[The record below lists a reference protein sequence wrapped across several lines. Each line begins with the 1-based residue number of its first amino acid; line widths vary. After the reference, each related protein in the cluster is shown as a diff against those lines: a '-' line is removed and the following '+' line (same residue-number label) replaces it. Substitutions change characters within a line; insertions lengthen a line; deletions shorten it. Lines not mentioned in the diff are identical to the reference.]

1 MRMLRLLVPLAPLA
15 LIAAPATTPT
25 STEMALTS
33 ADGFALKGTLT
44 LPAAKGKVPVVILAH
59 QFRLDRSGWAPLR

>member
-1 MRMLRLLVPLAPLA
+1 MTHLLAPLASLA
-15 LIAAPATTPT
+15 LIAAPANMPT

-44 LPAAKGKVPVVILAH
+44 LPAAARARFP
-59 QFRLDRSGWAPLR
+59 W